1 MDEFF
6 DTCAEIEST
15 MSLIYRRMADTVKG
29 NDRLRGLMLQMAK
42 DEADHVT
49 QIRFARMLP
58 ADTAIAAVKLSK
70 TRLDLLLLKAQ
81 SLLRQIENA
90 QLSEEEVLLQA
101 IAMEEDF
108 MHVHA
113 GSALEF
119 TDSKLKERLQLLARE
134 DEKHVGTLR
143 DYYQEIYRRSA

>member
-15 MSLIYRRMADTVKG
+15 MSLIYRRMADAVRG

-42 DEADHVT
+42 DEADHVN
-49 QIRFARMLP
+49 QIRFARLLP
-58 ADTAIAAVKLSK
+58 AESSIAGPTLSK

-81 SLLRQIENA
+81 SLLQGIEDA
-90 QLSEEEVLLQA
+90 RLGEDEVLLQA

-108 MHVHA
+108 MQAHA
-113 GSALEF
+113 GSAVEF
-119 TDSKLKERLQLLARE
+119 TDPKLKERLQLLARE
-134 DEKHVGTLR
+134 DERHIATLR
-143 DYYQEIYRRSA
+143 DYYQEVYQRSA

>member
-6 DTCAEIEST
+6 DTCVEIEST

-49 QIRFARMLP
+49 QIRFARLLP
-58 ADTAIAAVKLSK
+58 AQSGVAAIKPSK
-70 TRLDLLLLKAQ
+70 IRLDLLLLKAQ
-81 SLLRQIENA
+81 SLLRNIETA
-90 QLSEEEVLLQA
+90 CLGEEDVLLQA

-108 MHVHA
+108 MQVHVS
-113 GSALEF
+113 SALEF
-119 TDSKLKERLQLLARE
+119 ADPKLRERLQLLARE
-134 DEKHVGTLR
+134 DEKHIATLR
-143 DYYQEIYRRSA
+143 DYHREVYRRSA